1 MVSWFGKEKEKR
13 IFKERNG
20 LEEYRNSVDDALL
33 RWEERV
39 HVMRQMG
46 CLEVG
51 KLGRVVCE
59 TTSVVCSRVLMGMQL
74 HPERCF

>member
-1 MVSWFGKEKEKR
+1 LERKKKREVSKKEMVWKN
-13 IFKERNG
+13 IATC
-20 LEEYRNSVDDALL
+20 DDALL

-51 KLGRVVCE
+51 KLGPVVCE
-59 TTSVVCSRVLMGMQL
+59 TTSVVCSRALMGMQL
-74 HPERCF
+74 HPEGCF